1 MHLLLRTLIIV
12 VATLAAGA
20 GLVWL
25 ANMDRRVVITCGA
38 LLCLVLFV
46 LTVFDLYYGR
56 RP

>member
-1 MHLLLRTLIIV
+1 MKGTNMHLLLRTLIIV

-25 ANMDRRVVITCGA
+25 ANMDRRVVITC
-38 LLCLVLFV
+38 
-46 LTVFDLYYGR
+46 YGR